1 MKSLNKF
8 ILSAVLSLMGSATM
22 AQTTI
27 GYTNGTYNRS
37 KTFRLGSSTT
47 QGMAFYLDAEKAQLL
62 KGATLQSFITHVG
75 TNQTTDASFFIT
87 KELGGTSLYSQSFT
101 PGSALSVKKF
111 DAASAYVLDGEP
123 CYIGWVMNTPTTY
136 PTLSF
141 DLSRDFAEGTCWAY
155 KDNGWVDVSA
165 AGYGAPNVQI
175 VVTGGDAFTDMV
187 VKPLQPEGYQQAG
200 VPQVFAGQVFNFGSE
215 TVTSFDIT
223 CKLGNA
229 EPIVYSIKDVTLKSG
244 ATYDY
249 TLPEYLTS
257 ESGVLDLEVT
267 VSNVSGAGD
276 TDATDNTAYTSTYFY
291 PEEVEKKILLE
302 VFTGQACGNC
312 PTGHATLANALKGI
326 EDEFIEVAHHAGY
339 YPDAF
344 SMKEDWEYTWFYG
357 AGSLYAPAASVN
369 RTAVPSVTDEGGVV
383 FNKNGMTLSHCNT
396 AVQAFRGKQPYVGI
410 KMYNEFDEQ
419 ARKGSVVVDV
429 TTYVVPSDSM
439 HTLNVWL
446 VQDGLVSVQSGAG
459 SNYVHNHVFRG
470 ALTNSA
476 WGLQIPLA
484 EGETVRR
491 SFAYEIPEAIRA
503 SYYADT
509 INYSFDAIPADM
521 QLVAFVSDFSSSNP
535 QACNVHNAAKIA
547 VLTNNMADGIGRE
560 ELAAS
565 PSVVS
570 VTGHTVSLSADCEGV
585 EVYGLAG
592 TLLRRVGAGESS
604 FTLPEGLYLLR
615 VLKADGTE
623 ERVKVMIHN

>member
-1 MKSLNKF
+1 MKSLNKY
-8 ILSAVLSLMGSATM
+8 ILSAALSLVGGAAM

-27 GYTNGTYNRS
+27 GYTNGTCNRT
-37 KTFRLGSSTT
+37 KTFRVGNSTT
-47 QGMAFYLDAEKAQLL
+47 QGMAFYLDAEKAQQL

-87 KELGGTSLYSQSFT
+87 KELGGTALYSQAFT
-101 PGSALSVKKF
+101 PGSALKANEFK
-111 DAASAYVLDGEP
+111 ATSAYVLDGEP
-123 CYIGWVMNTPTTY
+123 CYIGWVMNTPTSY

-141 DLSRDFAEGTCWAY
+141 DLSCDFAEGTCWAY
-155 KDNGWVDVSA
+155 KDNGWADVSA

-175 VVTGGDAFTDMV
+175 VVTGVDAFADMV
-187 VKPLQPEGYQQAG
+187 AKPLQPEGYQQAG
-200 VPQVFAGQVFNFGSE
+200 VAQVFNGQVFNYGSE

-223 CKLGNA
+223 CRLGNA
-229 EPIVYSIKDVTLKSG
+229 EPIVYSIKDVALKSG

-257 ESGVLDLEVT
+257 ESGILDLEVT
-267 VSNVSGAGD
+267 VSNVNGAGD
-276 TDATDNTAYTSTYFY
+276 IDATDNTAYTSTYLY

-312 PTGHATLANALKGI
+312 PAGHTALANAMKGI
-326 EDEFIEVAHHAGY
+326 EDEFIEVAHHSGY

-344 SMKEDWEYTWFYG
+344 SMAEDWEYTWLYG
-357 AGSLYAPAASVN
+357 TSGTYAPGATVN
-369 RTAVPSVTDEGGVV
+369 RTIVPAISTESVV
-383 FNKNGMTLSHCNT
+383 FASNT
-396 AVQAFRGKQPYVGI
+396 QSYSNAAIQALRGNQPYVGI

-419 ARKGSVVVDV
+419 TRKGSVVVDV

-446 VQDGLVSVQSGAG
+446 VQDGLVSMQSGAG

-476 WGLQIPLA
+476 WGLLIPLT

-509 INYSFDAIPADM
+509 INYYFDAIPADM

-535 QACNVHNAAKIA
+535 QACNVHNAAKVA

-560 ELAAS
+560 ELAAT
-565 PSVVS
+565 PSVVT
-570 VTGHTVSLSADCEGV
+570 VAGRTVSLPAGCAGA
-585 EVYGLAG
+585 EVYSITGALMHQAA
-592 TLLRRVGAGESS
+592 AGESS
-604 FTLPEGLYLLR
+604 FTLPKGLYLIR
-615 VLKADGTE
+615 VRMADGSVE
-623 ERVKVMIHN
+623 GCKVAIGG